1 MEAVQQIN
9 NIEYEND
16 PVDLDGLI
24 TEICAIFTANY
35 KELDTYEKYFKMVF
49 KRVASWTSESINNFG
64 KQSKDGKQA
73 VKLYIRK
80 LLLSTLNKPHYNDTL
95 NRFYDPYAV
104 LCGVYAG
111 LMVQYDP
118 VNLNSMLKV
127 KNIFCSLGLSENEL
141 IKHFETH
148 GHVIYK
154 KYMINRVINE
164 SDDAREFG
172 EPPLIQLT
180 DKERNALYDY
190 LRERV
195 N

>member
-9 NIEYEND
+9 NIEYETD

-24 TEICAIFTANY
+24 TEICAIFSANY

-49 KRVASWTSESINNFG
+49 KRVASWTAENLNSFG
-64 KQSKDGKQA
+64 KQSKEGKRD
-73 VKLYIRK
+73 VKFFVK
-80 LLLSTLNKPHYNDTL
+80 KMLLSMSNAPFSDDRL

-118 VNLNSMLKV
+118 VNLNNMLNIE
-127 KNIFCSLGLSENEL
+127 NIFCSLGLSENEL
-141 IKHFETH
+141 IKHFETY

-154 KYMINRVINE
+154 KYMIHRVIFYP
-164 SDDAREFG
+164 SGFG

-180 DKERNALYDY
+180 EKEHNALIDY
-190 LRERV
+190 LREREI
-195 N
+195 